1 MLGKL
6 LKYDLK
12 ALSRVLIPVH
22 LAAVAV
28 TFVACGAALTGYAVN
43 ELPSLVASD
52 YANPI
57 IAAAEGF
64 AGSTDIEDVIP
75 YWIMRA
81 STGYGL
87 FGSYAGPTV
96 LEVALTFVQTVVQMA
111 FGLLMAYAAFALG
124 AALAQRHKVAAGIG
138 LYVAL
143 SWGYGF
149 LAGAVSV
156 LGVFATGGIG
166 SVTAYYALTSA
177 LGTLLQVVACGALW
191 LICLWVLKR
200 KVNLP

>member
-57 IAAAEGF
+57 MALAALVLVMGVLALACVAAATFVVILWRFYKNLFTDEGYLTLTLP
-64 AGSTDIEDVIP
+64 ASPAAQLGWPRASGSTWRSP
-75 YWIMRA
+75 GA
-81 STGYGL
+81 
-87 FGSYAGPTV
+87 
-96 LEVALTFVQTVVQMA
+96 MA
-111 FGLLMAYAAFALG
+111 FAPA
-124 AALAQRHKVAAGIG
+124 R
-138 LYVAL
+138 
-143 SWGYGF
+143 
-149 LAGAVSV
+149 
-156 LGVFATGGIG
+156 
-166 SVTAYYALTSA
+166 
-177 LGTLLQVVACGALW
+177 
-191 LICLWVLKR
+191 
-200 KVNLP
+200 